1 MEKNLS
7 TTKKHCNISAINLI
21 AGCFFA
27 AQIVT
32 PIALATPRKKM
43 DNKKR

>member
-1 MEKNLS
+1 MEKDS
-7 TTKKHCNISAINLI
+7 GSTKKKYHNSTINLI

-32 PIALATPRKKM
+32 PIAIASVNKKM